1 MIDRE
6 TRRNLIILLCVLVLW
21 AVIAAA
27 LAAKAGAQAPVV
39 GKHLFVDVALV
50 DEAQS
55 SNYMFALQPPTN
67 IKRILS
73 ANKPWE
79 NLGFYHF
86 QPVVR
91 DLGDQRFE
99 GGRYVMAYPAWS
111 IDETGQTAVHEAVA
125 VSNDGINWRKPTNI
139 DGTRFGGQASNLVT
153 MPVSIGDLQHHQSYD
168 PATGLWY
175 RTGEPDGRLAI
186 THSSADG
193 IHWTEL
199 QPPLYLTEKPYGS
212 DGTRNFFRTA
222 DGRYLWFL
230 RGWTN
235 GARSANLSQTD
246 DFRQLQW
253 TDIANPDLHW
263 PNANP
268 PQYAITGE
276 VPLLAQAD
284 AADWAD
290 WNNGRRNGVQI
301 YRWLPEQYEDIYIT
315 RPWLYHLL
323 TATTERR
330 GLGTNDG
337 DFDSEFAVSRDGINW
352 TRYRTPTYLPRD
364 SGELAG
370 MYMVLSATN
379 GLRVGDTYYEYFL
392 ALPKSKRSA
401 WIDGAWGPY
410 LDGGPRQRAWLE
422 MDQGGVYVAEQRVD
436 GFVALQPTANKTATV
451 ITLPFRTD
459 GGRLTVNHVGPV
471 LADVLRG
478 DTVITS
484 RSLAGD
490 SLRAF
495 VADLT
500 PGEYRLRLTLA
511 PTAKLFAFEI
521 APGQVTSTPTAQPT
535 STPTAMHTPV
545 AGTATPTPTPAANLL
560 ASTAFFFASDVRGER
575 DGYRIVV
582 ETPGSSACWHGDIP
596 AAAVAGRTVRFGG
609 SLWRSADMGDYA
621 PYLSLQVRRAQA
633 WAYNVGGTLRHTAAP
648 GEWQAVSRTIDIPA
662 DARQVRASFCV
673 WRAQPGTTK
682 ARDLTMEIS
691 Q

>member
-1 MIDRE
+1 MIDRD
-6 TRRNLIILLCVLVLW
+6 TKRYLLLLALVLIIWMLVIIW
-21 AVIAAA
+21 DADR
-27 LAAKAGAQAPVV
+27 AGAQSAVI
-39 GKHLFVDVALV
+39 GKHLFVDAALI
-50 DEAQS
+50 DASQS
-55 SNYMFALQPPTN
+55 SGYALQVQPPTN

-73 ANKPWE
+73 ADKPWE

-91 DLGDQRFE
+91 DLGDARFE

-111 IDETGQTAVHEAVA
+111 IDDAGKTAVHEAVA
-125 VSNDGINWRKPTNI
+125 VSNDGVTWRKPANI
-139 DGTRFGGQASNLVT
+139 DNTKYNGQPSNIVT
-153 MPVSIGDLQHHQSYD
+153 MPVSVGDMQHHQSFD
-168 PATGLWY
+168 PVTGLWY

-193 IHWTEL
+193 IRWQEL
-199 QPPLYLTEKPYGS
+199 QPPLYLTAQPYGS
-212 DGTRNFFRTA
+212 DGTRNFYRTP

-235 GARSANLSQTD
+235 GARSVNLSQTD

-276 VPLLAQAD
+276 IPLLAQAD

-364 SGELAG
+364 TGALAG

-436 GFVALQPTANKTATV
+436 GFVALQATANKTAVVVTH
-451 ITLPFRTD
+451 PFYTD
-459 GGRLTVNHVGPV
+459 GGRLTINHVGPV

-500 PGEYRLRLTLA
+500 PGEYRLRLSIA
-511 PTAKLFAFEI
+511 PSAQVFAFEFDGSP
-521 APGQVTSTPTAQPT
+521 AS
-535 STPTAMHTPV
+535 
-545 AGTATPTPTPAANLL
+545 TATPTKLPTRTPVPTATPTTQPTATATPMPAGNLLDDAAWQFASAANG
-560 ASTAFFFASDVRGER
+560 AP
-575 DGYRIVV
+575 DGYRIDI
-582 ETPGSSACWHGDIP
+582 TAADTSACWHYDVS
-596 AAAVAGRTVRFGG
+596 ADLAGQRVTFGG
-609 SLWRSADMGDYA
+609 SLWRSADIGSYA
-621 PYLSLQVRRAQA
+621 PYLSLQVLRASS
-633 WAYNVGGTLRHTAAP
+633 WAYNVGGTLRHTEAP
-648 GEWQAVSRTIDIPA
+648 GTWQDVARTIDIPA
-662 DARQVRASFCV
+662 DAQMVRASFCV
-673 WRAQPGTTK
+673 WRAAPGTVR
-682 ARDLTMEIS
+682 ARDMRLT